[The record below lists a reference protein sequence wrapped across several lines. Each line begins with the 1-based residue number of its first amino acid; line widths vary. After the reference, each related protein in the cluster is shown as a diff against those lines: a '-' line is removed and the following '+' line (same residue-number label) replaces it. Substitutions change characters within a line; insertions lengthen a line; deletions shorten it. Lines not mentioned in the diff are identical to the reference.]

1 MPKDTFFNLPPKKR
15 ELVLDVIKKEFEKH
29 PISEAS
35 VKDIVNDLGIARGSF
50 YTYFENLEESYF
62 YILDQET
69 IEVHELLLD
78 LLREHRGDLF
88 KTFPDYGK
96 ALARELFKSEKHAL
110 YRNRFLYWTSDLE
123 QQWRHYQAVNHE
135 EKRLVMESDFMR
147 DGNDD
152 LKEIREFI
160 KAVIHALI
168 RRLFAENWDS
178 ETFLKH
184 YDSQV
189 QLMEH
194 GIKSNL

>member
-110 YRNRFLYWTSDLE
+110 YRNRFLYWTADL
-123 QQWRHYQAVNHE
+123 
-135 EKRLVMESDFMR
+135 
-147 DGNDD
+147 
-152 LKEIREFI
+152 
-160 KAVIHALI
+160 
-168 RRLFAENWDS
+168 
-178 ETFLKH
+178 
-184 YDSQV
+184 
-189 QLMEH
+189 
-194 GIKSNL
+194 